1 MLAHG
6 CMTDTFLFSNE
17 RLCQTLESNRPF
29 LSAEPLKDGLHPQTN
44 EMNAVPWLEH
54 HLDDLQHS
62 RADGMSGNEKH
73 E

>member
-29 LSAEPLKDGLHPQTN
+29 LSAEPLKDSLPPSKLSECCALAG
-44 EMNAVPWLEH
+44 A
-54 HLDDLQHS
+54 S
-62 RADGMSGNEKH
+62 SG
-73 E
+73 